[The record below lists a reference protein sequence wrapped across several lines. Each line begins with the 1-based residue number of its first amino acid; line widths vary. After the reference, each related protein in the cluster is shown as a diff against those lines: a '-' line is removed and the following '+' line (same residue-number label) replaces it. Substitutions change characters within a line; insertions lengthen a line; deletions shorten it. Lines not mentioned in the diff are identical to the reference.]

1 MTKMEINLV
10 RDCLDCI
17 EYAEECLVRVK
28 AKKALWEEVGEKE
41 KVAEYA
47 KEVALWERTIEEN
60 KNEIKSL
67 L

>member
-17 EYAEECLVRVK
+17 ECAEEYLARAK
-28 AKKALWEEVGEKE
+28 TKKALWEEVGEKE
-41 KVAEYA
+41 KAAEYA
-47 KEVALWERTIEEN
+47 RNAALWEHTIEEN

>member
-17 EYAEECLVRVK
+17 EYAQECLTRVK

-41 KVAEYA
+41 KAAEYA
-47 KEVALWERTIEEN
+47 KEVAMWERTIEEN

-67 L
+67 F

>member
-17 EYAEECLVRVK
+17 ESAEEYLARAK
-28 AKKALWEEVGEKE
+28 TKKALWEEVGEKE
-41 KVAEYA
+41 KAAEYA

-60 KNEIKSL
+60 KEEIKSL